1 MVSLE
6 LDHERA
12 PQDAAPEPPIIV
24 YDGDCPFCS
33 AYVRMVRLRRT
44 FGAVQLVDA
53 RSAEPIVSEIK
64 AAGLDL
70 DKGMVL
76 ILNNERYHGPEC
88 LNRIALMSTSSGLF
102 NRITKAIFTSPR
114 LARWLYP
121 VLVGGRNAILF
132 ILRRRKIKLPE
143 QN

>member
-1 MVSLE
+1 MVSPE
-6 LDHERA
+6 PNRERA
-12 PQDAAPEPPIIV
+12 AEDAAAAPPIIV

-44 FGAVQLVDA
+44 FGAIRLVDA

-76 ILNNERYHGPEC
+76 FLNNERYHGAEC
-88 LNRIALMSTSSGLF
+88 IHRVALMSTSSGLF

-121 VLVGGRNAILF
+121 VLVGGRNAVLF
-132 ILRRRKIKLPE
+132 ILRRRKINAPA
-143 QN
+143 

>member
-1 MVSLE
+1 MVSPD
-6 LDHERA
+6 LDQKRA
-12 PQDAAPEPPIIV
+12 AQDSATEPPTII

-33 AYVRMVRLRRT
+33 AYVRMVRLRRA
-44 FGAVQLVDA
+44 FGAVRLVDA
-53 RSAEPIVSEIK
+53 RSAEPIVSEIE

-76 ILNNERYHGPEC
+76 ILNNERYHGAEC
-88 LNRIALMSTSSGLF
+88 LHRIALMSTSSGLF
-102 NRITKAIFTSPR
+102 NRITKAIFASPR

-132 ILRRRKIKLPE
+132 VLRRRKINAPA
-143 QN
+143 